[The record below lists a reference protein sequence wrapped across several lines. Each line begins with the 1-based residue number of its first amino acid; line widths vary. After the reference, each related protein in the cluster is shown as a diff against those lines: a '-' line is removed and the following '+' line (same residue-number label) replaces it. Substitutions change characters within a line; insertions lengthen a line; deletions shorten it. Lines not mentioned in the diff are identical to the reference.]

1 MPFTQS
7 KLVKYIKDLGLNYK
21 ETSISFIFNC
31 PCCGGKQKLYL
42 RKEDGRFIC
51 FRCKEENGM
60 SGKAEY
66 ALVELTDLPIKEIKS
81 VLYGDGLVKSANYLD
96 LQLTDFW
103 TESEEEPLTDIEVPP
118 KEMQWPYWAIDIR
131 SKGAKLGADYLNSRG
146 VSADLAGLYNVRY
159 SALNRAVMFPV
170 LSNNK
175 LYGWQYR
182 KIDKTRYI
190 ANNRIIET
198 NKAWSSKDLPK
209 NKMLMFADRLIDS
222 QHAVITEGPM
232 DAIKADKFGGN
243 VASMGKEIGIAQV
256 ATILR
261 HGIKK
266 VYCGL
271 DPDAFAEIDPLM
283 KKLGNDVNVFRVN
296 IPIRKG
302 VKDLGDLSFDE
313 AYQVINS
320 AEPIVGGK
328 LYIWMKPLE
337 VF

>member
-1 MPFTQS
+1 MPFTQA
-7 KLVKYIKDLGLNYK
+7 KLVRYIKDLGLNYK
-21 ETSISFIFNC
+21 ETSRSFIFSC

-60 SGKAEY
+60 SGKVEY
-66 ALVELTDLPIKEIKS
+66 ALVELTDLSLKEIKS
-81 VLYGDGLVKSANYLD
+81 ALYGDSLVKSTNYLD

-103 TESEEEPLTDIEVPP
+103 TESEEEPLIDIEEPL

-131 SKGAKLGADYLNSRG
+131 SRGAKLGADYLNSRG
-146 VSADLAGLYNVRY
+146 ISADLAGSYGVRY

-182 KIDKTRYI
+182 TIDKTRYLT
-190 ANNRIIET
+190 NNRIVET
-198 NKAWSSKDLPK
+198 TKAWSSTNLPK
-209 NKMLMFADRLIDS
+209 NKMFMFADKLVDS
-222 QHAVITEGPM
+222 PHAVITEGPI
-232 DAIKADKFGGN
+232 DGLKADKFGGN
-243 VASMGKEIGIAQV
+243 VASMGKEIGMAQV

-266 VYCGL
+266 VYSGL
-271 DPDAFAEIDPLM
+271 NPDAFAEIGPLM
-283 KKLGNDVNVFRVN
+283 QKLGNDVNVFKVN

-302 VKDLGDLSFDE
+302 VKDLGDLSIDE
-313 AYQVINS
+313 AFEVIS
-320 AEPIVGGK
+320 KAEPIINGK